1 MLESSIIYALVRTLP
16 ESIVLIL
23 CGMILLGVKIDKSE
37 LFKYGVLLGITISII
52 RALPIN
58 FGVHTIL
65 SMIAFGLI
73 IFKCFCIEAIRS
85 MIVTCEVWIAL
96 VLSEGIYVLIATEL
110 LNIKVETLMNT
121 TKVEAAIIT
130 LPSLLIIIAIVYL
143 FRIAEDKLKSKALRG

>member
-16 ESIVLIL
+16 ESIILIL
-23 CGMILLGVKIDKSE
+23 SGMILLGVKIDKSK
-37 LFKYGVLLGITISII
+37 LFKYGILLGVTISII

-73 IFKCFCIEAIRS
+73 ILKFSGMDTIRS

-110 LNIKVETLMNT
+110 LNIRVETLMNT
-121 TKVEAAIIT
+121 TKVEGAIAT
-130 LPSLLIIIAIVYL
+130 LPSLLIIIGIVYV
-143 FRIAEDKLKSKALRG
+143 FRVIEDKMKSKILRG